1 MNMTVDPN
9 LIKIIEKTVEQKI
22 EKQIETVQ
30 IAVLRKEFLTR
41 EEFLEAMNHMDK
53 RFESMQKQMNERF
66 EAMDKR
72 FEAMDKR
79 FEAMD
84 KRFEAMLKQM
94 NERFEAMQKQMNERF
109 EAADKRFETLINE
122 VSKGFEEARKDRME
136 LRAFLSTVSSSR
148 GIQLEKAV
156 LELLKDKLIQ
166 EAIPVRAIKKE
177 YLYDKEGKFFYEN
190 YSTDIDVVIQD
201 GKTVLIEVKS
211 GADNRDVND
220 LLKKAALF
228 KVQFNKNYDL
238 LMLFCL
244 EINQRNLEDAI
255 RQGIRVIAGQIV

>member
-1 MNMTVDPN
+1 MNMTVDPD

-41 EEFLEAMNHMDK
+41 EEFLEAMNRMDK

-66 EAMDKR
+66 ES
-72 FEAMDKR
+72 
-79 FEAMD
+79 
-84 KRFEAMLKQM
+84 
-94 NERFEAMQKQMNERF
+94 MQKQMNERF
-109 EAADKRFETLINE
+109 EAADKRFESMQKQMNERFEAADKRFEALINE
-122 VSKGFEEARKDRME
+122 VTKGFEEARKDRME

-166 EAIPVRAIKKE
+166 EAIPVSAIKKE
-177 YLYDKEGKFFYEN
+177 YLYDKEGTLFYEN

-220 LLKKAALF
+220 LLKKASLF

-255 RQGIRVIAGQIV
+255 RQGIRVIAGQII

>member
-1 MNMTVDPN
+1 MNMTVDPD

-41 EEFLEAMNHMDK
+41 EEFLEAMNRMDK

-66 EAMDKR
+66 ES
-72 FEAMDKR
+72 
-79 FEAMD
+79 
-84 KRFEAMLKQM
+84 
-94 NERFEAMQKQMNERF
+94 MQKQMNERF
-109 EAADKRFETLINE
+109 EAADKRFESMQKQMNERFEAADKRFEALINE
-122 VSKGFEEARKDRME
+122 VTKGFEEARKDRME

-166 EAIPVRAIKKE
+166 EAIPVSAIKKE
-177 YLYDKEGKFFYEN
+177 YLYDKEGTLFYEN

>member
-1 MNMTVDPN
+1 MNMTVDPD

-41 EEFLEAMNHMDK
+41 EEFLEAMNRMDK

-66 EAMDKR
+66 ES
-72 FEAMDKR
+72 
-79 FEAMD
+79 
-84 KRFEAMLKQM
+84 
-94 NERFEAMQKQMNERF
+94 MQKQMNERF
-109 EAADKRFETLINE
+109 EAADKRFESMQKQMNERFEAADKRFEALINE
-122 VSKGFEEARKDRME
+122 VTKGFEEARKDRME

-166 EAIPVRAIKKE
+166 EAIPVSAIKKE
-177 YLYDKEGKFFYEN
+177 YLYDKEGTLFYEN

-220 LLKKAALF
+220 LLKKASLF